1 MRLSLLIYNH
11 DNYKIKMSSE
21 ITREEFDAL
30 KKDMEN
36 LKKGAKIPKKDRV
49 KRAPSKYN
57 IYVGDKI
64 KEYKIKSPEMKY
76 TEAFKQAV
84 ASWNELEK
92 HEKPETKAETKPKT
106 SVK

>member
-1 MRLSLLIYNH
+1 
-11 DNYKIKMSSE
+11 MSSE

-30 KKDMEN
+30 KKDMES
-36 LKKGAKIPKKDRV
+36 LKKGVKIPKKDRV

-64 KEYKIKSPEMKY
+64 KEFKIKSPDIKY

-84 ASWNELEK
+84 ASWNEIEK
-92 HEKPETKAETKPKT
+92 HEKSESKPETKPVK